1 MYLVDTNV
9 WLERL
14 LDQARSEEV
23 GEFLGRL
30 PSERLFITDF
40 SFHSISLVL
49 CKLNKADALLRL
61 VRDAFTEGAVALVRL
76 EPEDTG
82 QLVRIMDQ
90 FKLDFDDAYQYVA
103 AAKYDMA
110 LVSYDSDFDRT
121 ERGRKRPA
129 EVAA

>member
-14 LDQARSEEV
+14 LDQARSDEV
-23 GEFLGRL
+23 GKFLDRL
-30 PSERLFITDF
+30 PSERLSITDF

-49 CKLNKADALLRL
+49 FKLNRADALVRF
-61 VRDAFTEGAVALVRL
+61 VRDVFTEGAVTLVRL

-82 QLVRIMDQ
+82 HLVRIRDQ

-103 AAKYDMA
+103 AAKYNMA
-110 LVSYDSDFDRT
+110 LVSYDRDFDRT

-129 EVAA
+129 EVPA